1 MRILRASIA
10 AGLVAA
16 LVAQSPLRAE
26 PGKDGRKYK
35 MLTAP
40 LVVDGNTN
48 ARLTAQQRQQIPAV
62 QKVRVIQNRRPL

>member
-1 MRILRASIA
+1 MRILRTGIA

-26 PGKDGRKYK
+26 PAKDGRKYK

-40 LVVDGNTN
+40 LLLDGNTN
-48 ARLTAQQRQQIPAV
+48 ARLTGQQRQQLPAV

>member
-1 MRILRASIA
+1 MLLRASIA

-26 PGKDGRKYK
+26 PAKDGRKYK

-40 LVVDGNTN
+40 LVLDGHTN
-48 ARLTAQQRQQIPAV
+48 ARLTGLQRQHLPAV

>member
-1 MRILRASIA
+1 MRILRAGIA

-16 LVAQSPLRAE
+16 LVTQSPLRAE
-26 PGKDGRKYK
+26 PAKDGRKYK

-40 LVVDGNTN
+40 LVLGGNTN
-48 ARLTAQQRQQIPAV
+48 ARLTAQQGRQLSDV